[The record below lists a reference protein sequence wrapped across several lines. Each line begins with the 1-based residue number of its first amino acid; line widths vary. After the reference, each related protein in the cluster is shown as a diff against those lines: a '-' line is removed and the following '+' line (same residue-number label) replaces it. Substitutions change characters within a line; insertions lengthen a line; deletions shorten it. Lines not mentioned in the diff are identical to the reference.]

1 MWSTRAD
8 RAPRPSTPSPA
19 WARRWPTPTSCADST
34 WWASIRAASAT
45 RRRNCAAAPTPS
57 STRSVAIRWPT
68 TAPQASPTSKRSTA
82 SSPMRAP
89 SRMGTEFLANVG
101 TASSA
106 RDMDVVRAALGENQI
121 NYLGFSYGTELGAA
135 YAEQY
140 PDRVRAMVLDGAVD
154 PSLDPIAGS
163 IRQMAGFQ
171 TAFND
176 YAADCAQSAG
186 CPLGTDPAKFVRP
199 LSRAGRPA
207 GEQAGRD
214 VGSAWPELP
223 GRDNR
228 HRQRALHPALLA
240 VPHQRAAG
248 PAARHRRRRPAAAG
262 RRLPAPR
269 RIGSLQEPAGRVHR
283 DSMCRRAVPDRPCRV
298 GRRRSADPRGR
309 AVHGVRHLHRVRPA
323 RHVRDVAGAAD
334 VDSASSH
341 LTRPRQGRRRLHHAR
356 PGHPVCR
363 RASIWPVR
371 WAPR

>member
-1 MWSTRAD
+1 MR
-8 RAPRPSTPSPA
+8 
-19 WARRWPTPTSCADST
+19 
-34 WWASIRAASAT
+34 SAV
-45 RRRNCAAAPTPS
+45 S
-57 STRSVAIRWPT
+57 RWPT
-68 TAPQASPTSKRSTA
+68 TAQKASPTSKRSTA
-82 SSPMRAP
+82 SSRDACAQ
-89 SRMGTEFLANVG
+89 RMGTEFLANIG

-135 YAEQY
+135 YAERY

-154 PSLDPIAGS
+154 PSLDPVAES

-186 CPLGTDPAKFVRP
+186 CPLGTDPAKFVDRFHELVDP
-199 LSRAGRPA
+199 LVNKP
-207 GEQAGRD
+207 GRD

-223 GRDNR
+223 GRDDR
-228 HRQRALHPALLA
+228 HRQRALHAALLA
-240 VPHQRAAG
+240 VPHQRAAW

-269 RIGSLQEPAGRVHR
+269 RVGSLQEPAGCVRR
-283 DSMCRRAVPDRPCRV
+283 DSMCRRAVSDRPGGV
-298 GRRRSADPRGR
+298 GRRRSANPRGR
-309 AVHGVRHLHRVRPA
+309 AVHGVRHLHRVSPA
-323 RHVRDVAGAAD
+323 RRVRDVAGAAD
-334 VDSASSH
+334 VEPASSH
-341 LTRPRQGRRRLHHAR
+341 LPGSRQGRRRLHHAR

-363 RASIWPVR
+363 QASIWPVR